1 MKCDRKKTC
10 HAVAEVAVHGKVTL
24 LLCFEPLS
32 AHPVS
37 VADSTPVHIDRIVGV
52 GFVA

>member
-1 MKCDRKKTC
+1 VKCDRKKTC
-10 HAVAEVAVHGKVTL
+10 HAVAEVAVRGKVTL
-24 LLCFEPLS
+24 LICFEPLA

-37 VADSTPVHIDRIVGV
+37 AADASVVHLDRIVGV